1 VSQLTNVAHQLAW
14 SEFTTH
20 KSDPLPAP
28 GTVAPAAYTKPVIAT
43 SGFGLAGIPGSKPP
57 KGQVKDTIVVGVSLG
72 AESWVEDW
80 VFNLPQAKQDDLLNH
95 EQGHFNVGA
104 LLARDFYYDLLKLRQ
119 KQYNSP
125 TESNADFETLK
136 KARDAAMVSIVKK
149 YDDDTKHGT
158 VAAQQTRWDGFFT
171 SATTQLRSPS
181 ETAPDGTPLKIRL
194 VDLLK
199 SYGITV

>member
-1 VSQLTNVAHQLAW
+1 MSQLTNVAHQIAW
-14 SEFTTH
+14 AEFATH
-20 KSDPLPAP
+20 KQDPMPPA
-28 GTVAPAAYTKPVIAT
+28 GTIAPAAFTKPMINT
-43 SGFGLAGIPGSKPP
+43 QGFGLAGIPGSKPP
-57 KGQVKDTIVVGVSLG
+57 KGQVKDTINVSVSLS

-104 LLARDFYYDLLKLRQ
+104 LLARDFYYDLLKLR
-119 KQYNSP
+119 KKEYNSP
-125 TESNADFETLK
+125 AESTADFETLK
-136 KARDAAMVSIVKK
+136 KARDAAMVSIIKK

-158 VAAQQTRWDGFFT
+158 VATQQVRWDGFFT
-171 SATTQLRSPS
+171 SATTQGRSPA

-199 SYGITV
+199 SFGITV

>member
-1 VSQLTNVAHQLAW
+1 MSQLLNTTHKLAW

-28 GTVAPAAYTKPVIAT
+28 GTVAPAAFTKPWINT
-43 SGFGLAGIPGSKPP
+43 QGFGLAGIPGSKPP
-57 KGQVKDTIVVGVSLG
+57 KGQVKDTIVVSVSLG
-72 AESWVEDW
+72 PESWVEDW
-80 VFNLPQAKQDDLLNH
+80 VFTLPQAKQDDLLNH
-95 EQGHFNVGA
+95 EQGHFTIGA

-125 TESNADFETLK
+125 AESTADFNSLK
-136 KARDAAMVSIVKK
+136 NARDAAMVSIVAK

-158 VAAQQTRWDGFFT
+158 VAAQQVRWDGFFT
-171 SATTQLRSPS
+171 SATNQPRTPP
-181 ETAPDGTPLKIRL
+181 ETAPDGTPLKVRL

-199 SYGITV
+199 TFGVTV